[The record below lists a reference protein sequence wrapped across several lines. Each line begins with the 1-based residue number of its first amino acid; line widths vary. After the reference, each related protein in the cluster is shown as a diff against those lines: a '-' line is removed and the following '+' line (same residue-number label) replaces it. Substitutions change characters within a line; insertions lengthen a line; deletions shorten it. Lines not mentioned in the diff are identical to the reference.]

1 MHQDI
6 QPGSHGPR
14 VAQHYCEWEL
24 KQIYLK
30 HVVTGVPECVCACV
44 YVWGGVIY
52 DLIECKLRSEQHH
65 NS

>member
-6 QPGSHGPR
+6 QPGFHGPR

-30 HVVTGVPECVCACV
+30 HVVTGVHECVCACV
-44 YVWGGVIY
+44 YVCGGVLSTI
-52 DLIECKLRSEQHH
+52 
-65 NS
+65 